1 MGVDFS
7 ATHPGETERRCQR
20 CGRAFIPMTRNQKY
34 CAECS
39 PSKNKGKG
47 GRRKSGKPIEVR
59 KAERFMDSNLKGLND
74 ALFRQL
80 GRIEEATGAEEIEKE
95 ISRSKSVC
103 EIAGA
108 IIQNG
113 RLVLDASKASMTTA
127 ETVAVPKM
135 LLGNGDGK

>member
-1 MGVDFS
+1 M
-7 ATHPGETERRCQR
+7 
-20 CGRAFIPMTRNQKY
+20 N
-34 CAECS
+34 
-39 PSKNKGKG
+39 
-47 GRRKSGKPIEVR
+47 
-59 KAERFMDSNLKGLND
+59 SNLKGLND